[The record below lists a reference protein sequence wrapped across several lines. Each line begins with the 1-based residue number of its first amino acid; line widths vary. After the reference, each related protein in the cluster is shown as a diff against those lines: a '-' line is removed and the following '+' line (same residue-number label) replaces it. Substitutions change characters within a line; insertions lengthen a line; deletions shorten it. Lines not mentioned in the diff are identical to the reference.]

1 MSVALLLAFL
11 GGMSLISG
19 AAGAEQLGGEQP
31 PNIGPSVDL
40 VPGPAPAN
48 GVYYDCEVVEHLHL
62 TKDGYRPKPAPN
74 SQLRRQV
81 IIEKKSGK
89 VQGQLLPDLEW
100 ERVRVIKVS
109 PAYNVFMT
117 KGYGIDGTPVKEVVL
132 TALRGAT
139 QFVLIDLLSDL
150 DVLDGTCK

>member
-1 MSVALLLAFL
+1 M
-11 GGMSLISG
+11 
-19 AAGAEQLGGEQP
+19 
-31 PNIGPSVDL
+31 
-40 VPGPAPAN
+40 
-48 GVYYDCEVVEHLHL
+48 
-62 TKDGYRPKPAPN
+62 
-74 SQLRRQV
+74 
-81 IIEKKSGK
+81 
-89 VQGQLLPDLEW
+89 QGQLLPDLEW